1 MQSHHEPAKSGQQLT
16 ISLKY
21 VCCECCDSEIRD
33 AVTPIQGVTNVD
45 IDYAKNVVTVNY
57 DPKKASPEKIRESF
71 QKAGFEPNV
80 AIDKTTGR
88 SVAESGHDHHAAMVQ
103 KGKANELKIKVI
115 TSGVIFVLV
124 FLGSFPQWF
133 PWVPGFLKNNF
144 VLLALATP
152 VQFWAGS
159 QFYIGAWVA
168 SKRKTS
174 DMHTLYAVGTS
185 AAYFYSALI
194 TFLPGFFVGIS
205 SQTFFDASVGIMFLG
220 LTGHYLE
227 AIAKGKTS
235 SAIKSLLGLRAKTA
249 RVLRGAKELDISVD
263 DVVVDDIVIVRPGEK
278 VAVDGIV
285 LEGESS
291 VDESMITGESM
302 PVSKQPGDDV
312 IGATINKSG
321 SFRYRATKV
330 GKDTTLAQIIKM
342 VESAQAS
349 KAPIQRIADRISS
362 YFVPIVFLVAIISF
376 ILWLYI
382 APVVGSLAFAI
393 MTFVSVLIVSCPDAL
408 GLAVPISI
416 MVGTGKGAENGVL
429 IKDAKSLETLH
440 KVQAIV
446 FDKTGTLTKGQPS
459 VTDVLSINGLNDNDM
474 LSLVASAE
482 SRSEHPLGQAILN
495 EAKKR
500 NLRVSE
506 PRRFEALAGHGIRA
520 RVDGKD
526 ILVGTSKLME
536 DNKIYTQK
544 AIVDDK
550 SKRLYDAGKTL
561 MFVAIDGKTESV
573 IGVAD
578 TLKENSS
585 QVIKELQGLGLEA
598 IMMTGDNERTARS
611 IASQLGIKRVMANVL
626 PADKAAVIKELQS
639 EGKSV
644 SMVGDGINDA
654 PALTQADIGMAIGTG
669 TDVAIEASD
678 ITLVSGDL
686 KGVLIAIR
694 LSKSTMK
701 NIKQNLFWAFA
712 YNAALIPV
720 GAGVLYPFYGVLLDP
735 IVAAGAMSIS
745 TVTVVLNAL
754 RLNRFR

>member
-1 MQSHHEPAKSGQQLT
+1 
-16 ISLKY
+16 
-21 VCCECCDSEIRD
+21 
-33 AVTPIQGVTNVD
+33 
-45 IDYAKNVVTVNY
+45 
-57 DPKKASPEKIRESF
+57 
-71 QKAGFEPNV
+71 
-80 AIDKTTGR
+80 
-88 SVAESGHDHHAAMVQ
+88 
-103 KGKANELKIKVI
+103 
-115 TSGVIFVLV
+115 
-124 FLGSFPQWF
+124 
-133 PWVPGFLKNNF
+133 
-144 VLLALATP
+144 
-152 VQFWAGS
+152 
-159 QFYIGAWVA
+159 
-168 SKRKTS
+168 
-174 DMHTLYAVGTS
+174 
-185 AAYFYSALI
+185 
-194 TFLPGFFVGIS
+194 
-205 SQTFFDASVGIMFLG
+205 MFLG

-376 ILWLYI
+376 ILWLYV

-578 TLKENSS
+578 TLKENSC

-686 KGVLIAIR
+686 KGVLIAMR

>member
-1 MQSHHEPAKSGQQLT
+1 MTL
-16 ISLKY
+16 SLKD
-21 VCCECCDSEIRD
+21 VCCECCDSDIRG
-33 AVTPIQGVTNVD
+33 AVTYIQGISNVR
-45 IDYAKNVVTVNY
+45 IDYTKNTVTVQY
-57 DPKKASPEKIRESF
+57 DPEKASPRKIMTEL
-71 QKAGFEPNV
+71 QKAGFEPNT
-80 AIDKTTGR
+80 ALEKTTGS
-88 SVAESGHDHHAAMVQ
+88 SVAEPSHDHHALMVQ
-103 KGKANELKIKVI
+103 KGKANELKLKVI

-124 FLGSFPQWF
+124 FLGSFHQWF
-133 PWVPGFLKNNF
+133 PWMPYFLKNNF
-144 VLLALATP
+144 VLLAFATP

-159 QFYIGAWVA
+159 QFYKGAWIA
-168 SKRKTS
+168 LKRKSS

-194 TFLPGFFVGIS
+194 TFLPGFFAGIS

-227 AIAKGKTS
+227 AIAKGRTS
-235 SAIKSLLGLRAKTA
+235 SAIKSLLGLKAKTA
-249 RVLRGAKELDISVD
+249 RVVRDGKEEIDVSVD
-263 DVVVDDIVIVRPGEK
+263 DVVVGDIIIVKPGEK
-278 VAVDGIV
+278 VAVDGVII
-285 LEGESS
+285 EGESS
-291 VDESMITGESM
+291 VDESMITGESI
-302 PVSKQPGDDV
+302 PVTKRPGDEV

-321 SFRYRATKV
+321 SFKYRATKV

-349 KAPIQRIADRISS
+349 KAPIQRIADRISN
-362 YFVPIVFLVAIISF
+362 YFVPIVFLVAITSF
-376 ILWLYI
+376 IFWLYI
-382 APVVGSLAFAI
+382 SPVASLAFAI
-393 MTFVSVLIVSCPDAL
+393 TTFVSVLIVSCPDAL

-446 FDKTGTLTKGQPS
+446 FDKTGTLTKGEPS
-459 VTDVLSINGLNDNDM
+459 VTDILSINSLNDSDV
-474 LSLVASAE
+474 LSLIASAE

-500 NLRVSE
+500 NLRISE
-506 PRRFEALAGHGIRA
+506 PRRFEALEGHGIRA
-520 RVDGKD
+520 QVNGKE

-536 DNKIYTQK
+536 DNKLDMQK
-544 AIVDDK
+544 VDYK
-550 SKRLYDAGKTL
+550 SKQLYDAGKTL
-561 MFVAIDGKTESV
+561 MFVAIDGKIEGV
-573 IGVAD
+573 VGVAD
-578 TLKENSS
+578 TLKENSF
-585 QVIKELQGLGLEA
+585 QVIKDLQERLGLEA

-611 IASQLGIKRVMANVL
+611 IASQVGIKRVMADVL

-654 PALTQADIGMAIGTG
+654 PALTQANIGMAIGTG

-686 KGVLIAIR
+686 KGVLTAIR

-701 NIKQNLFWAFA
+701 KHKTKSVL
-712 YNAALIPV
+712 
-720 GAGVLYPFYGVLLDP
+720 GVCL
-735 IVAAGAMSIS
+735 
-745 TVTVVLNAL
+745 
-754 RLNRFR
+754 

>member
-1 MQSHHEPAKSGQQLT
+1 
-16 ISLKY
+16 
-21 VCCECCDSEIRD
+21 
-33 AVTPIQGVTNVD
+33 
-45 IDYAKNVVTVNY
+45 
-57 DPKKASPEKIRESF
+57 
-71 QKAGFEPNV
+71 
-80 AIDKTTGR
+80 
-88 SVAESGHDHHAAMVQ
+88 
-103 KGKANELKIKVI
+103 
-115 TSGVIFVLV
+115 
-124 FLGSFPQWF
+124 
-133 PWVPGFLKNNF
+133 
-144 VLLALATP
+144 
-152 VQFWAGS
+152 
-159 QFYIGAWVA
+159 
-168 SKRKTS
+168 
-174 DMHTLYAVGTS
+174 
-185 AAYFYSALI
+185 
-194 TFLPGFFVGIS
+194 
-205 SQTFFDASVGIMFLG
+205 MFLG

-376 ILWLYI
+376 ILWLYV

-459 VTDVLSINGLNDNDM
+459 VTDVLSINGLKDNDM

-578 TLKENSS
+578 TLKDNSS

-686 KGVLIAIR
+686 KGVLIAMR

>member
-1 MQSHHEPAKSGQQLT
+1 MEGRAKVVIRATSSQLMV
-16 ISLKY
+16 SLKG
-21 VCCECCDSEIRD
+21 VCCQCCDSGIRGAITSLPGITD
-33 AVTPIQGVTNVD
+33 ID
-45 IDYAKNVVTVNY
+45 IDYAKNTVTVHYN
-57 DPKKASPEKIRESF
+57 PEKASPEKIRENF
-71 QKAGFEPNV
+71 QKAGFQPNV
-80 AIDKTTGR
+80 ALEETTGQPI
-88 SVAESGHDHHAAMVQ
+88 AEPSHDDHAMMVQ
-103 KGKANELKIKVI
+103 KGKANELKLKVI

-124 FLGSFPQWF
+124 FLGSFHQWF
-133 PWVPGFLKNNF
+133 PWMPNFLKNNF

-159 QFYIGAWVA
+159 QFYKGAWIA
-168 SKRKTS
+168 LKRKSS

-194 TFLPGFFVGIS
+194 TFFPGFFAGVS

-227 AIAKGKTS
+227 AIAKGRTS
-235 SAIKSLLGLRAKTA
+235 SAIKSLLGLRARMA
-249 RVLRGAKELDISVD
+249 RVLKEGNEIDVSVD

-278 VAVDGIV
+278 LAVDGIV
-285 LEGESS
+285 VEGESS

-302 PVSKQPGDDV
+302 PETKGPGDEI

-349 KAPIQRIADRISS
+349 KAPIQRIADRISN
-362 YFVPIVFLVAIISF
+362 YFVPIVFLVAITSF
-376 ILWLYI
+376 IFWFYI
-382 APVVGSLAFAI
+382 SPLASLAFAI
-393 MTFVSVLIVSCPDAL
+393 TTFVSVLIVSCPDAL

-416 MVGTGKGAENGVL
+416 MVGTGKGAQNGVL

-440 KVQAIV
+440 QVQVIV
-446 FDKTGTLTKGQPS
+446 FDKTGTLTKGEPS
-459 VTDVLSINGLNDNDM
+459 VTDILSVNGLNENNI
-474 LSLVASAE
+474 LSLIASAE
-482 SRSEHPLGQAILN
+482 SRSEHPLGRAVLN

-500 NLRVSE
+500 NVGISE

-520 RVDGKD
+520 QVNGKE
-526 ILVGTSKLME
+526 ILVGTSKLMK
-536 DNKIYTQK
+536 DNNLDLQKVDYKSTQ
-544 AIVDDK
+544 
-550 SKRLYDAGKTL
+550 LYDAGKTL
-561 MFVAIDGKTESV
+561 MFVAIDGKMEAV

-585 QVIKELQGLGLEA
+585 QVIKELEGLGLEA

-611 IASQLGIKRVMANVL
+611 IASQVGIKRVMADVL

-694 LSKSTMK
+694 LSKSTMN

-720 GAGVLYPFYGVLLDP
+720 GAGILYPLYGVLLDP
-735 IVAAGAMSIS
+735 IVAAGAMSVS

-754 RLNRFR
+754 RLNRFS

>member
-1 MQSHHEPAKSGQQLT
+1 
-16 ISLKY
+16 
-21 VCCECCDSEIRD
+21 
-33 AVTPIQGVTNVD
+33 
-45 IDYAKNVVTVNY
+45 
-57 DPKKASPEKIRESF
+57 
-71 QKAGFEPNV
+71 
-80 AIDKTTGR
+80 
-88 SVAESGHDHHAAMVQ
+88 
-103 KGKANELKIKVI
+103 
-115 TSGVIFVLV
+115 
-124 FLGSFPQWF
+124 
-133 PWVPGFLKNNF
+133 
-144 VLLALATP
+144 
-152 VQFWAGS
+152 
-159 QFYIGAWVA
+159 
-168 SKRKTS
+168 
-174 DMHTLYAVGTS
+174 
-185 AAYFYSALI
+185 
-194 TFLPGFFVGIS
+194 
-205 SQTFFDASVGIMFLG
+205 MFLG

-235 SAIKSLLGLRAKTA
+235 SAIKSLLGLRARTA
-249 RVLRGAKELDISVD
+249 RVLRDSKEVDISVD

-278 VAVDGIV
+278 MAVDGIV

-291 VDESMITGESM
+291 VDESMITGESI
-302 PVSKQPGDDV
+302 PLTKRPGDEV

-321 SFRYRATKV
+321 SFGYRATKV

-349 KAPIQRIADRISS
+349 KASIQRIADRISS
-362 YFVPIVFLVAIISF
+362 YFVPVVLLVAITSF
-376 ILWLYI
+376 IFWLYI
-382 APVVGSLAFAI
+382 GPVASLAFAI
-393 MTFVSVLIVSCPDAL
+393 TTFVSVLIVSCPDAL

-446 FDKTGTLTKGQPS
+446 FDKTGTLTKGQPAI
-459 VTDVLSINGLNDNDM
+459 TDVLSINGLNDNDT
-474 LSLVASAE
+474 LGLVASAE

-495 EAKKR
+495 EATKR
-500 NLRVSE
+500 NLRISE

-520 RVDGKD
+520 QVNGKD
-526 ILVGTSKLME
+526 IIVGTSKLME
-536 DNKIYTQK
+536 DNKIDTQK
-544 AIVDDK
+544 AVVDDK
-550 SKRLYDAGKTL
+550 SKQLYDAGKTL
-561 MFVAIDGKTESV
+561 MFVAIDGKIEAV

-611 IASQLGIKRVMANVL
+611 IASQVGIKRVMADVL

-694 LSKSTMK
+694 LSKSTIK

-745 TVTVVLNAL
+745 TITVVLNAL

>member
-1 MQSHHEPAKSGQQLT
+1 
-16 ISLKY
+16 
-21 VCCECCDSEIRD
+21 
-33 AVTPIQGVTNVD
+33 
-45 IDYAKNVVTVNY
+45 
-57 DPKKASPEKIRESF
+57 
-71 QKAGFEPNV
+71 
-80 AIDKTTGR
+80 
-88 SVAESGHDHHAAMVQ
+88 
-103 KGKANELKIKVI
+103 
-115 TSGVIFVLV
+115 
-124 FLGSFPQWF
+124 
-133 PWVPGFLKNNF
+133 
-144 VLLALATP
+144 
-152 VQFWAGS
+152 
-159 QFYIGAWVA
+159 
-168 SKRKTS
+168 
-174 DMHTLYAVGTS
+174 
-185 AAYFYSALI
+185 
-194 TFLPGFFVGIS
+194 
-205 SQTFFDASVGIMFLG
+205 
-220 LTGHYLE
+220 
-227 AIAKGKTS
+227 
-235 SAIKSLLGLRAKTA
+235 
-249 RVLRGAKELDISVD
+249 
-263 DVVVDDIVIVRPGEK
+263 
-278 VAVDGIV
+278 
-285 LEGESS
+285 
-291 VDESMITGESM
+291 
-302 PVSKQPGDDV
+302 
-312 IGATINKSG
+312 
-321 SFRYRATKV
+321 
-330 GKDTTLAQIIKM
+330 
-342 VESAQAS
+342 
-349 KAPIQRIADRISS
+349 
-362 YFVPIVFLVAIISF
+362 
-376 ILWLYI
+376 
-382 APVVGSLAFAI
+382 
-393 MTFVSVLIVSCPDAL
+393 
-408 GLAVPISI
+408 
-416 MVGTGKGAENGVL
+416 
-429 IKDAKSLETLH
+429 
-440 KVQAIV
+440 
-446 FDKTGTLTKGQPS
+446 
-459 VTDVLSINGLNDNDM
+459 M

-573 IGVAD
+573 IGLAD

-611 IASQLGIKRVMANVL
+611 ISSQLGIKRVMANVL

>member
-1 MQSHHEPAKSGQQLT
+1 MQSHHENPKSVQLKL
-16 ISLKY
+16 SLKD
-21 VCCECCDSEIRD
+21 VCCECCDSGIRA
-33 AVTPIQGVTNVD
+33 AVTSMLGMTDVD
-45 IDYAKNVVTVNY
+45 IDYAKNTVTVRYNPEK
-57 DPKKASPEKIRESF
+57 DSPEKIREQF
-71 QKAGFEPNV
+71 QKAGFEPNI
-80 AIDKTTGR
+80 AIDETTGR
-88 SVAESGHDHHAAMVQ
+88 SILESSHDQHALMVQ
-103 KGKANELKIKVI
+103 KGKANELKLKII

-124 FLGSFPQWF
+124 FLGSFHQWF
-133 PWVPGFLKNNF
+133 PWMPDFLKNNF

-152 VQFWAGS
+152 VQFWAGW
-159 QFYIGAWVA
+159 QFYKGAWVA
-168 SKRKTS
+168 LKRKSS

-194 TFLPGFFVGIS
+194 TFFPGFFAGLS

-227 AIAKGKTS
+227 AIAKGRTS

-249 RVLRGAKELDISVD
+249 RAVRDGKEIDVSLD

-291 VDESMITGESM
+291 VDESMITGESI
-302 PVSKQPGDDV
+302 PVAKRSGDGV

-342 VESAQAS
+342 VQSAQAS
-349 KAPIQRIADRISS
+349 KAPIQRIADRISN
-362 YFVPIVFLVAIISF
+362 YFVPIVVLVAITSF
-376 ILWLYI
+376 IFWFHI
-382 APVVGSLAFAI
+382 SPVASLAFAI
-393 MTFVSVLIVSCPDAL
+393 TTFVSVLIVSCPDAL
-408 GLAVPISI
+408 GLALPISI
-416 MVGTGKGAENGVL
+416 MVGTGKGAQNGVL

-446 FDKTGTLTKGQPS
+446 FDKTGTLTKGEPS
-459 VTDVLSINGLNDNDM
+459 VTDILSLNGLNDNDL
-474 LSLVASAE
+474 LSLIASAE
-482 SRSEHPLGQAILN
+482 SQSEHPLGQAILN

-506 PRRFEALAGHGIRA
+506 LRKFEALAGHGIRA
-520 RVDGKD
+520 LVNGKE
-526 ILVGTSKLME
+526 ILVGSLKLMK
-536 DNKIYTQK
+536 DNKLDTRK
-544 AIVDDK
+544 VDDK
-550 SKRLYDAGKTL
+550 SIQLYGAGKTL
-561 MFVAIDGKTESV
+561 MFVAIDGKIEAV
-573 IGVAD
+573 VGVAD

-585 QVIKELQGLGLEA
+585 QVIRELQGLSLET

-611 IASQLGIKRVMANVL
+611 IASQVGIKRVMADVL

-644 SMVGDGINDA
+644 SAGDGINDA
-654 PALTQADIGMAIGTG
+654 PALTQADVGMAIGTG

-686 KGVLIAIR
+686 KGVLTAIR

-701 NIKQNLFWAFA
+701 NIKQNLLWAFA

-720 GAGVLYPFYGVLLDP
+720 GAGILYPLYGVLLDP

-754 RLNRFR
+754 RLDRFR

>member
-1 MQSHHEPAKSGQQLT
+1 
-16 ISLKY
+16 
-21 VCCECCDSEIRD
+21 
-33 AVTPIQGVTNVD
+33 
-45 IDYAKNVVTVNY
+45 
-57 DPKKASPEKIRESF
+57 
-71 QKAGFEPNV
+71 
-80 AIDKTTGR
+80 
-88 SVAESGHDHHAAMVQ
+88 
-103 KGKANELKIKVI
+103 
-115 TSGVIFVLV
+115 
-124 FLGSFPQWF
+124 
-133 PWVPGFLKNNF
+133 
-144 VLLALATP
+144 
-152 VQFWAGS
+152 
-159 QFYIGAWVA
+159 
-168 SKRKTS
+168 
-174 DMHTLYAVGTS
+174 
-185 AAYFYSALI
+185 
-194 TFLPGFFVGIS
+194 
-205 SQTFFDASVGIMFLG
+205 MFLG

-376 ILWLYI
+376 ILWLYV

-573 IGVAD
+573 IGLAD

-686 KGVLIAIR
+686 KGVLIAMR

>member
-1 MQSHHEPAKSGQQLT
+1 MQSHHERAKSGQLT
-16 ISLKY
+16 LSLKD
-21 VCCECCDSEIRD
+21 VCCECCDSAIRC
-33 AVTPIQGVTNVD
+33 AVNSMQGMTNVD
-45 IDYAKNVVTVNY
+45 IDYAKNAVTVNY
-57 DPKKASPEKIRESF
+57 DPERASPEKIKESL

-80 AIDKTTGR
+80 AMDGTTGR
-88 SVAESGHDHHAAMVQ
+88 SIAESGHDHHATMVQ
-103 KGKANELKIKVI
+103 KGKANELRMKVI
-115 TSGVIFVLV
+115 ASGVIFVLV

-133 PWVPGFLKNNF
+133 PWMPDFLKNSF

-159 QFYIGAWVA
+159 QFYKGAWVA
-168 SKRKTS
+168 LKRKSS

-194 TFLPGFFVGIS
+194 TFFPGFFAGLS

-235 SAIKSLLGLRAKTA
+235 SAIKSLLGLRARTA
-249 RVLRGAKELDISVD
+249 RVSRDGKEVDVSVD
-263 DVVVDDIVIVRPGEK
+263 DVVADDIVIVRPGEK

-285 LEGESS
+285 LEGDSS

-302 PVSKQPGDDV
+302 PVTKRPRDEV

-321 SFRYRATKV
+321 SFSYRATKV

-349 KAPIQRIADRISS
+349 KAPIQRIADRISN
-362 YFVPIVFLVAIISF
+362 YFVPIVFLVAITSF
-376 ILWLYI
+376 IFWFYI
-382 APVVGSLAFAI
+382 GPVASLAFAI
-393 MTFVSVLIVSCPDAL
+393 TTFVSVLIVSCPDAL

-459 VTDVLSINGLNDNDM
+459 VTDVLSINGLNDNDT
-474 LSLVASAE
+474 LGLVASAE

-500 NLRVSE
+500 NLRISE

-520 RVDGKD
+520 QVNGKD
-526 ILVGTSKLME
+526 ILIGTSKLME
-536 DNKIYTQK
+536 DNKIGTEK
-544 AIVDDK
+544 VDDK
-550 SKRLYDAGKTL
+550 SKQLYDAGKTL
-561 MFVAIDGKTESV
+561 MFVAIDGKIEAV

-598 IMMTGDNERTARS
+598 IMMTGDNGRTAKS
-611 IASQLGIKRVMANVL
+611 IASQVGIKRVMADVL

-686 KGVLIAIR
+686 KGVLIAIK

-745 TVTVVLNAL
+745 TITVVLNAL

>member
-1 MQSHHEPAKSGQQLT
+1 MQSQHEHAKSGQLT
-16 ISLKY
+16 LSLKG
-21 VCCECCDSEIRD
+21 VCCACCDSAIRY
-33 AVTPIQGVTNVD
+33 AVTSMHGVTNVD
-45 IDYAKNVVTVNY
+45 IDYARNVVTVNY
-57 DPKKASPEKIRESF
+57 DPEKASSENIKESF

-80 AIDKTTGR
+80 AMDGTTGR
-88 SVAESGHDHHAAMVQ
+88 SIVELGHDHHATMVQ
-103 KGKANELKIKVI
+103 KGKANELRMKII
-115 TSGVIFVLV
+115 ASGVIFILV

-133 PWVPGFLKNNF
+133 PWIPDFLKNNF

-152 VQFWAGS
+152 VQFWVGS
-159 QFYIGAWVA
+159 QFYKGAWVA
-168 SKRKTS
+168 LKRKSS

-185 AAYFYSALI
+185 AAYFYSALL
-194 TFLPGFFVGIS
+194 TFFPSFFAGLS

-235 SAIKSLLGLRAKTA
+235 SAIKPLLGLRARTA
-249 RVLRGAKELDISVD
+249 RVSRGGNEADVLVD

-285 LEGESS
+285 LEGDSS
-291 VDESMITGESM
+291 IDESMITGESI
-302 PVSKQPGDDV
+302 PVTKRPGDEV

-349 KAPIQRIADRISS
+349 KAPIQRIADRISN
-362 YFVPIVFLVAIISF
+362 YFVPIVFLVAITSF
-376 ILWLYI
+376 IFWFYI
-382 APVVGSLAFAI
+382 GPAASLAFAI
-393 MTFVSVLIVSCPDAL
+393 TTFVSVLIVSCPDAL

-459 VTDVLSINGLNDNDM
+459 VTDVLSSNGLNDDNI
-474 LSLVASAE
+474 LGLVASAE

-500 NLRVSE
+500 NLGISE
-506 PRRFEALAGHGIRA
+506 PRRFEALAGHGIKA
-520 RVDGKD
+520 QINGKD
-526 ILVGTSKLME
+526 ILIGTSKLME
-536 DNKIYTQK
+536 DNKIGIQK
-544 AIVDDK
+544 VDDK
-550 SKRLYDAGKTL
+550 SKQLYDAGKTL
-561 MFVAIDGKTESV
+561 MFVAIDGKIEAV

-585 QVIKELQGLGLEA
+585 VVIKELQGLGLEV
-598 IMMTGDNERTARS
+598 IMMTGDNERTAKS
-611 IASQLGIKRVMANVL
+611 IASQLGIKRVMADVL
-626 PADKAAVIKELQS
+626 PGDKAAVIKELQS

-654 PALTQADIGMAIGTG
+654 PALTQADVGMAIGT
-669 TDVAIEASD
+669 
-678 ITLVSGDL
+678 
-686 KGVLIAIR
+686 
-694 LSKSTMK
+694 
-701 NIKQNLFWAFA
+701 
-712 YNAALIPV
+712 
-720 GAGVLYPFYGVLLDP
+720 
-735 IVAAGAMSIS
+735 
-745 TVTVVLNAL
+745 
-754 RLNRFR
+754 

>member
-1 MQSHHEPAKSGQQLT
+1 LT
-16 ISLKY
+16 LSLKD
-21 VCCECCDSEIRD
+21 VCCECCDSDIRG
-33 AVTPIQGVTNVD
+33 AVTYIQGISNVR
-45 IDYAKNVVTVNY
+45 IDYTKNTVTVQY
-57 DPKKASPEKIRESF
+57 DPEKASPRKIMTEL
-71 QKAGFEPNV
+71 QKVGFEPNT
-80 AIDKTTGR
+80 ALEKTTGS
-88 SVAESGHDHHAAMVQ
+88 SVAEPSHDHHALMVQ
-103 KGKANELKIKVI
+103 KGKANELKLKVI

-124 FLGSFPQWF
+124 FLGSFHQWF
-133 PWVPGFLKNNF
+133 PWMPYFLKNNF
-144 VLLALATP
+144 VLLAFATP

-159 QFYIGAWVA
+159 QFYKGAWIA
-168 SKRKTS
+168 LKRKSS

-194 TFLPGFFVGIS
+194 TFLPGFFAGIS

-227 AIAKGKTS
+227 AIAKGRTS
-235 SAIKSLLGLRAKTA
+235 SAIKSLLGLKAKTA
-249 RVLRGAKELDISVD
+249 RVVRDGKEEIDVSVD
-263 DVVVDDIVIVRPGEK
+263 DVVVGDIIIVKPGEK
-278 VAVDGIV
+278 VAVDGVII
-285 LEGESS
+285 EGDSS
-291 VDESMITGESM
+291 VDESMITGESI
-302 PVSKQPGDDV
+302 PVTKRPGDEV

-321 SFRYRATKV
+321 SFKYRATKV

-349 KAPIQRIADRISS
+349 KAPIQRIADRISN
-362 YFVPIVFLVAIISF
+362 YFVPIVFLVAITSF
-376 ILWLYI
+376 IFWLYI
-382 APVVGSLAFAI
+382 SPVASLAFAI
-393 MTFVSVLIVSCPDAL
+393 TTFVSVLIVSCPDAL

-446 FDKTGTLTKGQPS
+446 FDKTGTLTKGEPS
-459 VTDVLSINGLNDNDM
+459 VTDILSINSLNDSDV
-474 LSLVASAE
+474 LSLIASAE

-500 NLRVSE
+500 NLRISE
-506 PRRFEALAGHGIRA
+506 PRRFEALEGHGIRA
-520 RVDGKD
+520 QVNGKE

-536 DNKIYTQK
+536 DNKLDMQK
-544 AIVDDK
+544 VDYK
-550 SKRLYDAGKTL
+550 SKQLYDAGKTL
-561 MFVAIDGKTESV
+561 MFVAIDRKIEGV
-573 IGVAD
+573 VGVAD
-578 TLKENSS
+578 TLKENSF
-585 QVIKELQGLGLEA
+585 QVIKDLQERLGLEA

-611 IASQLGIKRVMANVL
+611 IASQVGIKRVMADVL

-654 PALTQADIGMAIGTG
+654 PALTQANIGMAIGTG

-686 KGVLIAIR
+686 KGVLTAIR

-720 GAGVLYPFYGVLLDP
+720 GAGILYPIYGVLLDP
-735 IVAAGAMSIS
+735 IVAAGAMSVS